1 MPQLWYNALSRFL
14 NAFQVLADG
23 QITTCQFPQRLQPI
37 FSVVD
42 RAQQAGAQQ
51 FASFRASTL
60 SLLLPSYN
68 KALRRGL
75 QTTISLTW
83 GLSTSY
89 SHAAQVP
96 SSSVTCSSPRKPCRN
111 SSRVAALVSTIDSIT
126 SLPALFRTAMAIDS
140 WWTSSPIYFFILL
153 LMLGSLLGGKVILQ
167 LDHFPQG

>member
-51 FASFRASTL
+51 FGSFRASIL
-60 SLLLPSYN
+60 SLLLPSFN

-96 SSSVTCSSPRKPCRN
+96 SSNVTCSSPRSPCRK
-111 SSRVAALVSTIDSIT
+111 SSTVLDLFSTIDSMTNFPAPFTTAIAIA
-126 SLPALFRTAMAIDS
+126 SL
-140 WWTSSPIYFFILL
+140 
-153 LMLGSLLGGKVILQ
+153 
-167 LDHFPQG
+167 